1 MPKILAIVLALM
13 LMVLGPTQ
21 VMAQAQAPI
30 SPQARLDDAK
40 GTLDRV
46 ETTLTHGEL
55 TEAQLQALRGDVD
68 PVGLEMTALAG
79 ELAPRIDAAK
89 ARLAQL
95 GPKPEANA
103 PPEPADVS
111 AERGAQDKLFNDL
124 DATVKRARVLAVQ
137 ASQISDGIG
146 ARLRAAFAHALFER
160 APSLLSP
167 SLWQAVLR
175 ELPYDYRAVMSET
188 SDFSAAAWRR
198 LDVWERFTLPALL
211 ALLVV
216 LYWPVWQLAVRVRS
230 RKVEATPSRLRKAMA
245 ALRVAVAT
253 AAVPVGAVLAL
264 GGLVTLFDLPTQF
277 HRIGLSLSLGVSVV
291 AAMTGLA
298 RGLLAPKSPNWRL
311 VPIADFGAKTLYHV
325 VISICCVVAVEKLI
339 EAVNELIGVAL
350 PTAIATRG
358 LGALGVAGVLLFE
371 IRKGRRLRA
380 AAKDVVATAEM
391 QHWAA
396 IMRLVAWA
404 IVLVLIGSVLVGYV
418 AFASF
423 VVEQIIAVAGTLALL
438 YILLA
443 VADDGFAAAFR
454 AKGLLGRTLIATLG
468 VRTDTLDQ
476 IAILLAGISR
486 IALYLT
492 AILLVLAP
500 WRIESGDLLV
510 TLQAAFFGFSVG
522 DVRISLAAIIIALL
536 LFCVTLGATRA
547 LQRWLEIKYLPH
559 TKLDAG
565 LQNSIKTS
573 LGYVGTTVALGL
585 ALDACRGRVRAA
597 GHRGGWSL
605 GRDRARA
612 ADHHQQ
618 FRVGAD
624 PALGAG
630 DPGRRPDH
638 GRDRAGLCAA
648 DQRPLDR
655 NRDFRSR
662 PRGHAQFE
670 PHHRRGQELGAQ
682 RQDRPHQP
690 AFLAARHGRSGGDPH
705 HAGQDR

>member
-1 MPKILAIVLALM
+1 MRKILAILLASM
-13 LMVLGPTQ
+13 LMVLGPAR
-21 VMAQAQAPI
+21 VMGQAQAPI

-46 ETTLTHGEL
+46 ETTLTQGEL

-95 GPKPEANA
+95 GPKPDANA

-111 AERGAQDKLFNDL
+111 AERGAQDKLFDDL

-167 SLWQAVLR
+167 SLWRAVLR
-175 ELPYDYRAVMSET
+175 EMPYDYRAVMSET
-188 SDFSAAAWRR
+188 SYFSASAWRR

-211 ALLVV
+211 ALLVL

-230 RKVEATPSRLRKAMA
+230 RNVEATPSRLRKAMA
-245 ALRVAVAT
+245 ALRVALAT
-253 AAVPVGAVLAL
+253 AAVPVGTVLAL

-311 VPIADFGAKTLYHV
+311 VPVADFGAKTLYHV

-358 LGALGVAGVLLFE
+358 LGALAVAGVLLFE

-380 AAKDVVATAEM
+380 AAKDVVATAQM

-454 AKGLLGRTLIATLG
+454 AKGLLGRTLIATLEFAPT
-468 VRTDTLDQ
+468 RSTR
-476 IAILLAGISR
+476 SR
-486 IALYLT
+486 SCWP
-492 AILLVLAP
+492 AP
-500 WRIESGDLLV
+500 PGSLFTSRRSCWSWRPGASSRATCWSRCRRRSSASRSATCES
-510 TLQAAFFGFSVG
+510 
-522 DVRISLAAIIIALL
+522 
-536 LFCVTLGATRA
+536 
-547 LQRWLEIKYLPH
+547 
-559 TKLDAG
+559 
-565 LQNSIKTS
+565 
-573 LGYVGTTVALGL
+573 
-585 ALDACRGRVRAA
+585 
-597 GHRGGWSL
+597 
-605 GRDRARA
+605 
-612 ADHHQQ
+612 
-618 FRVGAD
+618 
-624 PALGAG
+624 
-630 DPGRRPDH
+630 
-638 GRDRAGLCAA
+638 
-648 DQRPLDR
+648 
-655 NRDFRSR
+655 RSR
-662 PRGHAQFE
+662 PSSSRCCSSASPWARPGPCSAGSRSNTCLIRSSTLACRTRSR
-670 PHHRRGQELGAQ
+670 PASATSARRWRWAS
-682 RQDRPHQP
+682 R
-690 AFLAARHGRSGGDPH
+690 
-705 HAGQDR
+705 